1 MDDKVLAAL
10 YATLAQVNLAVE
22 EMLRALEVTGA
33 VTPEGSS
40 PLQKIQTNR
49 ELREAASKEYMSG
62 RWVRRDGDAYA
73 ATPGTLPKPTMVVN
87 ADRKA
92 GDL

>member
-73 ATPGTLPKPTMVVN
+73 VPGALPKPTMVVN